1 MSSNIKENQI
11 SNEEM
16 IKYLDDVCQI
26 EQAIYVID
34 QSLENT
40 VNSWSLMADRA
51 DKNIIDLMQER
62 VRRLKK
68 WDDEEYMLGEY
79 DKKAK
84 IKPFNMDEP
93 SRIDFTVEKPNVSD
107 RPRNVKGKVLGL
119 IFGILIFLL
128 LVATSSGDGFI
139 EGIIGAVIGIIIII
153 IGFARDKRM
162 NTKERGIIEEYRR
175 CCEIAEENYVMA
187 KNKYDKELDE
197 YQDQILQDIMD
208 DMVKD
213 IDSTIEKAE
222 DLLDSLNPKIEA
234 YNKTIKPDLDIKREK
249 LSMQRDQLYKYN
261 IIPPDYRTLD
271 CVLMLSHIYRNGL
284 AENMRDAINLY
295 ETRVF
300 RGEMVRGIN
309 NIFERLGEIAGKL
322 GQVGITL
329 NRIKADI
336 NIMSEDLFKLVENS
350 EESMRQQDVMIS
362 NQNEI
367 IEQSKL
373 NRMATEAIARSTE
386 SLQYYA
392 AAWNAERVI
401 EKL

>member
-1 MSSNIKENQI
+1 MSSKIKENQI

-40 VNSWSLMADRA
+40 VNSWSNMADRA
-51 DKNIIDLMQER
+51 NKNIIDLTQER
-62 VRRLKK
+62 VRRLSK
-68 WDDEEYMLGEY
+68 WDDEEYIMGEY
-79 DKKAK
+79 DKKSKRNPLK
-84 IKPFNMDEP
+84 IIEP
-93 SRIDFTVEKPNVSD
+93 RRSDFTVEKPKVSD
-107 RPRNVKGKVLGL
+107 KPRNVKGKVLGL
-119 IFGILIFLL
+119 IFGIFAFLL
-128 LVATSSGDGFI
+128 LAATSSGDGLI

-175 CCEIAEENYVMA
+175 RCEIAEENYIMA
-187 KNKYDKELDE
+187 KNKYDKALDE

-213 IDSTIEKAE
+213 IDSTIEETE
-222 DLLDSLNPKIEA
+222 DLLDSLNPKIEV
-234 YNKTIKPDLDIKREK
+234 YNKTIKPDLDIQREK

-271 CVLMLSHIYRNGL
+271 CVLMLHHIYRNGL
-284 AENMRDAINLY
+284 AENMRDAVNLY

-336 NIMSEDLFKLVENS
+336 NIMSEDLFILVENS
-350 EESMRQQDVMIS
+350 EETMRQQDVMIS

-373 NRMATEAIARSTE
+373 NRMATEAVAKNAE
-386 SLQYYA
+386 SIRYYA

>member
-1 MSSNIKENQI
+1 MSSKIKENQI

-51 DKNIIDLMQER
+51 NKNIIDLMQER
-62 VRRLKK
+62 VRRLNK

-84 IKPFNMDEP
+84 IKPFNMKAP
-93 SRIDFTVEKPNVSD
+93 HKSDFIVEKPNVSD
-107 RPRNVKGKVLGL
+107 KPINVKGKILGL
-119 IFGILIFLL
+119 IFGFFIFLL
-128 LVATSSGDGFI
+128 LVATSSGDGII

-175 CCEIAEENYVMA
+175 RCEIAEENYIMA
-187 KNKYDKELDE
+187 KNKHDKALDE

-222 DLLDSLNPKIEA
+222 DLLDSLNPKIEV
-234 YNKTIKPDLDIKREK
+234 YNKTIKPDLDIQREK

-309 NIFERLGEIAGKL
+309 NIFEKLGEIAGKL

-336 NIMSEDLFKLVENS
+336 NIMSEDLFILVENS
-350 EESMRQQDVMIS
+350 EETMRQQDVMIS

-373 NRMATEAIARSTE
+373 NRMATEAVAKNAE
-386 SLQYYA
+386 SIRYYA

>member
-1 MSSNIKENQI
+1 MSSKINENQI

-40 VNSWSLMADRA
+40 VNSWSNMADRTN
-51 DKNIIDLMQER
+51 KSINNLMQEQ

-68 WDDEEYMLGEY
+68 WDDQEYMLEEY

-84 IKPFNMDEP
+84 TKPFNMEKP
-93 SRIDFTVEKPNVSD
+93 HKSDFIVDKPNVSD
-107 RPRNVKGKVLGL
+107 KPMNVKGKILGL
-119 IFGILIFLL
+119 IFGIFAFLL
-128 LVATSSGDGFI
+128 LAATSSGDGI
-139 EGIIGAVIGIIIII
+139 IAGIIGAVIGIIIII

-162 NTKERGIIEEYRR
+162 NTKERAIIGEYRR
-175 CCEIAEENYVMA
+175 RCEIAEENYIMA
-187 KNKYDKELDE
+187 KNKYDKALDE

-213 IDSTIEKAE
+213 INYAIKKGE

-234 YNKTIKPDLDIKREK
+234 YNKMIKPDLDIQREK

-271 CVLMLSHIYRNGL
+271 CVLMLHHIYRNGL

-309 NIFERLGEIAGKL
+309 NIFEKLGEIAGKL

-350 EESMRQQDVMIS
+350 EETMRQQDVMIS

-373 NRMATEAIARSTE
+373 NRMATEAVARSTE